1 MSQMKFSNRNPII
14 AVTNAAG
21 RVLEVT
27 YTNAAG
33 YNVGY
38 AATLPGGGVFR
49 REVVRDPAFPN
60 RILACTN
67 YFGTTAV
74 TGFEYAF
81 DTQSPRYRRA
91 DVPSTRGGRRASPP
105 IEPRAER
112 AEPDCWSL
120 SQAEFAVYA
129 EPDC

>member
-1 MSQMKFSNRNPII
+1 MNPLKNDESRESVTMKQPLFH
-14 AVTNAAG
+14 
-21 RVLEVT
+21 
-27 YTNAAG
+27 
-33 YNVGY
+33 
-38 AATLPGGGVFR
+38 ATENL
-49 REVVRDPAFPN
+49 VRDPAFPD